1 VTFIIIL
8 LLLFSS
14 ASLVGYC
21 LLSGTTSA
29 WNNYSDD
36 MQQNADKN
44 LRKLFL
50 FTDTRRLLIIYV
62 VTVVLIPLL
71 LILAGQSPIVVLL
84 AVAAAILAPRYAF
97 AKMSLR
103 RRNQINQSLPNGLA
117 QIAGAMRAGST
128 FTSAIQAMV
137 EEQNGP
143 LGQEFSLLLRE
154 QRLGARMEEALDNLG
169 ERVQTEEMDLVI
181 AAALIAQEVGGNLAE
196 ILQRLSETIR
206 RKLEMEGKIKSLTA
220 QGVLQGRVV
229 TLLPFMILAV
239 LMLIEPAATR
249 PIFTSLLGWCFLFVI
264 LVLQIVGSMMIRN
277 IVRIE
282 I

>member
-1 VTFIIIL
+1 MNLVVL
-8 LLLFSS
+8 LLLFVSI
-14 ASLVGYC
+14 SLIGYSF
-21 LLSGTTSA
+21 LSGTTNA
-29 WNNYSDD
+29 WNNYSED
-36 MQQNADKN
+36 MERTAAKN
-44 LRKLFL
+44 LRTLFL
-50 FTDTRRLLIIYV
+50 FANTRRLLVVYV
-62 VTVVLIPLL
+62 LVVVMVPVLL
-71 LILAGQSPIVVLL
+71 FLAGQTPVAVLL
-84 AVAAAILAPRYAF
+84 AFAGLLLAPRYVF
-97 AKMSLR
+97 ARLALR

-128 FTSAIQAMV
+128 FTSAVQSMV

-143 LGQEFSLLLRE
+143 LGQEFSLLIRE

-206 RKLEMEGKIKSLTA
+206 SKLEMEGKIKSLTA

-239 LMLIEPAATR
+239 LMIIEPEATR
-249 PIFTSLLGWCFLFVI
+249 PMFTSLLGWCFLLVI
-264 LVLQIVGSMMIRN
+264 VVFQFVGSTMIRK